1 MKKEFDWA
9 SIETEMVKV
18 SGLLSEGRKVAVH
31 CKGCDTA
38 GFALVLYV
46 FLRQLHEKEQALQVM
61 SKMHPDLGQF
71 DQTKAEFYTSHLLAK
86 VALQLHQTDSEAASA
101 EA

>member
-1 MKKEFDWA
+1 
-9 SIETEMVKV
+9 
-18 SGLLSEGRKVAVH
+18 
-31 CKGCDTA
+31 
-38 GFALVLYV
+38 
-46 FLRQLHEKEQALQVM
+46 
-61 SKMHPDLGQF
+61 MHPDLGQF

>member
-31 CKGCDTA
+31 CKGDDTA

-46 FLRQLHEKEQALQVM
+46 FLRRLHSKEQALQVM
-61 SKMHPDLGQF
+61 SVMHPVLGKIQPV
-71 DQTKAEFYTSHLLAK
+71 QSGALHLP
-86 VALQLHQTDSEAASA
+86 VAGRGS
-101 EA
+101 